1 MERKGL
7 PAAAGPASHRRH
19 PLPPP
24 LAMPPSVPIQYR
36 SPSSEPQM
44 TNPPLD
50 FTDLPRLDHITP
62 AHIAPAIDTL
72 LEEAEAAVEQAR
84 NVAPV
89 TWDTFVTPLQD
100 ATEKLGRAWGQV
112 THLQSVMNIPQ
123 IREAYNAALP
133 KVTRFF
139 SALGQD
145 QALYAQY
152 RTLARSPGFKA
163 YDQAR
168 RKAVENALRDFRL
181 GGAELEDDKR
191 ARFTEVQQEL
201 ASLSA
206 KFSENLLDATDAFAL
221 YVEDEA
227 ELAGLPADVLAA
239 CAAAAREDGRQGW
252 KLTLHMPC
260 YLPVLTYADSR
271 DLRETL
277 YRAYGV
283 RASESGPA
291 ELDNSDNIERIL
303 ALRAE
308 LAALLGF
315 DSYAEVSLATKM
327 AKTPD
332 EVLGFLRELAGKAK
346 PHAQRDRAELE
357 AFARDELGLETLE
370 PWDLAWASEKLRQS
384 RYSYSALEVKQYFTE
399 PEVLGGLFTLILD
412 LYGLKV
418 EQDEAPIWHED
429 VRFYR
434 LVDAGGRLV
443 GQFYL
448 DPYARSGK
456 RGGAWMDDCRNRRQ
470 RAGSDQTPVVYLV
483 CNFGRGVGGKPA
495 TLGHDE
501 VLTLFH
507 EMGHGLHQLLT
518 EVGTLPVAGINGV
531 EWDAVELPSQ
541 FMENFCWEWERVRA
555 MSAHVDTG
563 EPLPRDL
570 FGRMLAAKNFQSGM
584 QTVRQLEFA
593 LFDMLLHS
601 GAEAAKDGVMAL
613 LERVRDEVAVNRPPA
628 WHRFPHQFGH
638 IFAGGY
644 AAGYYSYK
652 WAEVLSADAYA
663 AFEEA
668 PEALAETGA
677 RFRREILARGGSRPA
692 LENFTAFRGREPEI
706 DALLRHSGMAA

>member
-1 MERKGL
+1 
-7 PAAAGPASHRRH
+7 
-19 PLPPP
+19 
-24 LAMPPSVPIQYR
+24 
-36 SPSSEPQM
+36 M
-44 TNPPLD
+44 TNPLLD
-50 FTDLPRLDHITP
+50 FSGLPRFDAIRAEHV
-62 AHIAPAIDTL
+62 APAVDSL
-72 LEEAEAAVEQAR
+72 LAEAETAVERAR
-84 NVAPV
+84 EVEPV
-89 TWDTFVTPLQD
+89 GWETFVEPLQD
-100 ATEKLGRAWGQV
+100 ATERLGRAWGQV
-112 THLQSVMNIPQ
+112 THLQSVMNTPE

-139 SALGQD
+139 SALAQD

-152 RTLARSPGFKA
+152 RALAAAPEFEGFDA
-163 YDQAR
+163 AR

-181 GGAELEDDKR
+181 GGAELADEER
-191 ARFTEVQQEL
+191 ARFAEVQQEL

-346 PHAQRDRAELE
+346 PHAQRDRAELQ
-357 AFARDELGLETLE
+357 AFARGELGLESLE

-399 PEVLGGLFTLILD
+399 PEVLGGLFALIQD

-418 EQDEAPIWHED
+418 EQDEAPTWHED
-429 VRFYR
+429 VRFHR
-434 LVDAGGRLV
+434 LVDARIEIPQALRLDLVLQLRHLVCGLV
-443 GQFYL
+443 GIVHGEFVVAVENRLFFRDAQHDVLAYGL
-448 DPYARSGK
+448 
-456 RGGAWMDDCRNRRQ
+456 CRIELRFLRKKADL
-470 RAGSDQTPVVYLV
+470 RA
-483 CNFGRGVGGKPA
+483 VGGPRLAVKFLVDA
-495 TLGHDE
+495 GHDAE
-501 VLTLFH
+501 QGGFARAVDAENADLGVRIEGQMDIIQNLLAARPGLGQTAHMVDELTCH
-507 EMGHGLHQLLT
+507 
-518 EVGTLPVAGINGV
+518 VGASSDNGV
-531 EWDAVELPSQ
+531 TLK
-541 FMENFCWEWERVRA
+541 ERQA
-555 MSAHVDTG
+555 SM
-563 EPLPRDL
+563 
-570 FGRMLAAKNFQSGM
+570 
-584 QTVRQLEFA
+584 
-593 LFDMLLHS
+593 
-601 GAEAAKDGVMAL
+601 
-613 LERVRDEVAVNRPPA
+613 
-628 WHRFPHQFGH
+628 
-638 IFAGGY
+638 
-644 AAGYYSYK
+644 
-652 WAEVLSADAYA
+652 
-663 AFEEA
+663 
-668 PEALAETGA
+668 
-677 RFRREILARGGSRPA
+677 
-692 LENFTAFRGREPEI
+692 
-706 DALLRHSGMAA
+706 

>member
-1 MERKGL
+1 M
-7 PAAAGPASHRRH
+7 PA
-19 PLPPP
+19 
-24 LAMPPSVPIQYR
+24 
-36 SPSSEPQM
+36 M
-44 TNPPLD
+44 TNPLLD
-50 FTDLPRLDHITP
+50 FFGLPRFDAIRAEHV
-62 AHIAPAIDTL
+62 APAIDEL
-72 LEEAEAAVEQAR
+72 LSEAEAAVERAGA
-84 NVAPV
+84 VAPV
-89 TWDTFVTPLQD
+89 TWDRFITPLED
-100 ATEKLGRAWGQV
+100 ATERLGRAWGQV
-112 THLQSVMNIPQ
+112 THLQSVMNTPEL
-123 IREAYNAALP
+123 REAYNAALP
-133 KVTRFF
+133 RVTGFF
-139 SALGQD
+139 SALAQD

-152 RTLARSPGFKA
+152 RALADAPEFQD
-163 YDQAR
+163 YDAAR

-181 GGAELEDDKR
+181 GGAELPDAQR
-191 ARFTEVQQEL
+191 ARFAEVQQEL

-227 ELAGLPADVLAA
+227 ELAGLPADVLST
-239 CAAAAREDGRQGW
+239 CRAAAEADGKPGW

-260 YLPVLTYADSR
+260 YLPVQTYADSR
-271 DLRETL
+271 GLRETL

-283 RASESGPA
+283 RASEAGPA
-291 ELDNSDNIERIL
+291 ALDNSAHIDRIL

-308 LAALLGF
+308 LAGLLGF

-332 EVLGFLRELAGKAK
+332 EVLGFLRELAAKAK

-357 AFARDELGLETLE
+357 AFARDELGLDTLE

-399 PEVLGGLFTLILD
+399 PEVLGGLFALIED

-418 EQDEAPIWHED
+418 EADAAPTWHED

-434 LVDAGGRLV
+434 LVDGSGHLV

-456 RGGAWMDDCRNRRQ
+456 RGGAWMDDCRNRRA
-470 RAGSDQTPVVYLV
+470 RSGGEQTPVVYLV
-483 CNFGRGVGGKPA
+483 CNFGRGADGTPA
-495 TLGHDE
+495 TLDHGE

-518 EVGTLPVAGINGV
+518 EVGALPVAGINGV

-541 FMENFCWEWERVRA
+541 FMENFCWEWERVQA
-555 MSAHVDTG
+555 MSAHVETG
-563 EPLPRDL
+563 EPLPRGL
-570 FGRMLAAKNFQSGM
+570 FEKMLAAKNFQSGM

-601 GAEAAKDGVMAL
+601 GADEAQDGVMPL
-613 LERVRDEVAVNRPPA
+613 LERVREEVAVNRPPA

-663 AFEEA
+663 AFEDA
-668 PEALAETGA
+668 PEAVAETGA
-677 RFRREILARGGSRPA
+677 RFRREILSRGGSRPA
-692 LENFTAFRGREPEI
+692 LENFTAFRGREPQI
-706 DALLRHSGMAA
+706 DALLRHGGMAA

>member
-1 MERKGL
+1 
-7 PAAAGPASHRRH
+7 
-19 PLPPP
+19 
-24 LAMPPSVPIQYR
+24 
-36 SPSSEPQM
+36 M
-44 TNPPLD
+44 TNPLLD
-50 FTDLPRLDHITP
+50 FSGLPRFDAIRAEHV
-62 AHIAPAIDTL
+62 APAIDAL
-72 LEEAEAAVEQAR
+72 LAEAKTAVERAR
-84 NVAPV
+84 TVEPV
-89 TWDTFVTPLQD
+89 TWDAFVEPLQD
-100 ATEKLGRAWGQV
+100 ATERLTRAWRQV
-112 THLQSVMNIPQ
+112 SHLQAVVNTPEL
-123 IREAYNAALP
+123 REAYNAALP
-133 KVTRFF
+133 EVTRFS
-139 SALGQD
+139 SALAQD

-152 RTLARSPGFKA
+152 RALAEAPEFEG
-163 YDQAR
+163 YDAVR
-168 RKAVENALRDFRL
+168 RKTVENALRDFRL
-181 GGAELEDDKR
+181 GGAELPEDGR
-191 ARFTEVQQEL
+191 ARFAEVQQEL
-201 ASLSA
+201 ATLSA

-239 CAAAAREDGRQGW
+239 CRAAAEADGRPGW

-260 YLPVLTYADSR
+260 YLPVQTYADNR
-271 DLRETL
+271 GLRETL

-291 ELDNSDNIERIL
+291 GLDNSDNIERIL

-308 LAALLGF
+308 HAALLGF
-315 DSYAEVSLATKM
+315 GSYAEVSLATKM

-332 EVLGFLRELAGKAK
+332 EVLAFLRELAAKAR
-346 PHAQRDRAELE
+346 PHAERDRAELE

-399 PEVLGGLFTLILD
+399 PEVLGGLFALIED

-418 EQDEAPIWHED
+418 EQDEAPTWHED

-434 LVDAGGRLV
+434 LVDAAGRLV

-448 DPYARSGK
+448 DPYARTGK
-456 RGGAWMDDCRNRRQ
+456 RGGAWMSDCRNRRQ
-470 RAGSDQTPVVYLV
+470 RAGGDQTPVVYLV

-518 EVGTLPVAGINGV
+518 EVGALPVAGINGV

-555 MSAHVDTG
+555 MSAHVDSG
-563 EPLPRDL
+563 EPLPQDL
-570 FGRMLAAKNFQSGM
+570 FERMLAAKNFQSGM

-601 GAEAAKDGVMAL
+601 DAEEAKDGVMPL
-613 LERVRDEVAVNRPPA
+613 LERVRDEVAVNRAPE

-668 PEALAETGA
+668 PDALAETGE
-677 RFRREILARGGSRPA
+677 RFRREILSRGGSRPA